1 LPKADEAYGYLRSF
15 KQSNEIW
22 PALDMSP
29 YWTISSI
36 YLWIISGFHRLIN
49 IFFGT
54 DVIISG
60 RIFSIICWLL
70 TLRIVLLEEKSVQW
84 KLPVLIFNPL
94 LLVFATRAHPLV
106 PAILLIYVY
115 WKMLGNKRIA
125 GAGLLLTLA
134 VNFQVYTGGIAA
146 MLFAMWDKNFFKKG
160 LQDFAIIAA
169 FAVAGVV
176 LTWITWG
183 GLYPQQFLS
192 HGFYRENHLNGT
204 PSFGYLAS
212 ILLLPGGYFFI
223 IGDRPYLQLARVSAY
238 NLIVVVLI
246 LICCFFLYFT
256 KEIVGVTSL
265 AINQIF
271 GPSGKVIW
279 IAIYGIAGL
288 GWLRVHR
295 DHFFLLFGLLGAGVL
310 LVLLPYFYE
319 RITIF
324 ASIAPCLGWCLKST
338 QNEGTTHQVR
348 SLVFCS
354 LFVVL
359 AVIYEFYGSL

>member
-1 LPKADEAYGYLRSF
+1 
-15 KQSNEIW
+15 
-22 PALDMSP
+22 M
-29 YWTISSI
+29 
-36 YLWIISGFHRLIN
+36 N

-54 DVIISG
+54 DIILSG
-60 RIFSIICWLL
+60 RLFSIICWLL
-70 TLRIVLLEEKSVQW
+70 TLRLVLLEENSVQW
-84 KLPVLIFNPL
+84 KLLFLIFNPL

-115 WKMLGNKRIA
+115 WKMLGNRRIA
-125 GAGLLLTLA
+125 SAGLLLTFA

-146 MLFAMWDKNFFKKG
+146 MLFSIWDKYFFKKDIK
-160 LQDFAIIAA
+160 DFAIIAA
-169 FAVAGVV
+169 FAVAGVA

-192 HGFYRENHLNGT
+192 HDFYRENHLNGT

-223 IGDRPYLQLARVSAY
+223 IGDRPFNQLTNTSAY
-238 NLIVVVLI
+238 NFVVVI
-246 LICCFFLYFT
+246 LVVVCCFFLYFT
-256 KEIVGVTSL
+256 KEIIGVTSL
-265 AINQIF
+265 ATNQFF
-271 GPSGKVIW
+271 GPGGKVIY
-279 IAIYGIAGL
+279 IALYGLVGL

-324 ASIAPCLGWCLKST
+324 ASFAPCLGWCLKST